1 MKSKGLIA
9 IACAVAGIPLAAY
22 GLTHGAWLL
31 ILAGLALVLAFIYLV
46 WEWIAGAS
54 KPMGAEAT
62 IKPAA
67 NAAWSMKDEPV
78 RPASANEEK
87 N

>member
-1 MKSKGLIA
+1 MKSKGLLA
-9 IACAVAGIPLAAY
+9 VLCLVAGIPMLAY
-22 GLTHGAWLL
+22 GLTTGAWLL
-31 ILAGLALVLAFIYLV
+31 ILVGLALELVFLFLA
-46 WEWIAGAS
+46 WEWLSGAS

-78 RPASANEEK
+78 RPTSANEEK